1 MARDTS
7 SSALGTETI
16 RWDLTQLYKGLDDPQ
31 IEADVAAQVQGMAA
45 FEAAY
50 KGKLDHKLGEAFAAM
65 EPLNRRG
72 SKLGIYFFLT
82 LARNSADKAAEKVS
96 SRVNETLAQ
105 ASAVHLTFFDLE
117 MGKLSDAAVEQQ
129 MGHPQVIKHISY
141 IRHNQKVQAHYLSEE
156 AESVLT
162 MQGPF
167 GAGAWSN
174 LMDELE
180 GDLRIEFEG
189 KTYNLPEILHVMA
202 EDRDRARRA
211 AAMKALNAQ
220 LKASKHDFYAART
233 LNVHVGSHLAN
244 DKARGFTHP
253 MQKKNLSNMV
263 DDATVQVL
271 HEAVEDKAGK
281 LAQRFYRLK
290 ARMLGLETLA
300 WSDRNA
306 PMPFAADTVYDWATS
321 CDVVKKAYRVFSP
334 TLGAL
339 VETVLDPEK
348 GWVDAPPVPNKSGGA
363 FDYTVALPDKD
374 DRSYMML
381 NHLGSAGDVMT
392 LAHELGHAVH
402 GLLALEAQ
410 SSLTWHAPMP
420 YAETASVF
428 GEMLTFESLM
438 SQLSDPTE
446 KLALYMDKINDF
458 MNTVVRQICFS
469 QFEQAFFAE
478 RVNGKLMEEDYS
490 RLWMEMTKR
499 FYGPEGET
507 FTYADIENMWCYVS
521 HFYSYESF
529 YVYAYAFG
537 ELFTQSMMAQRARL
551 GDRFEP
557 LYLDLLRAGGTKS
570 AVELMAPFG
579 LNPNS
584 REFWEAGIASSAG
597 VWLAEAEK
605 LADELGL

>member
-1 MARDTS
+1 MTHDTS
-7 SSALGTETI
+7 PHALGTETI
-16 RWDLTQLYKGLDDPQ
+16 RWDLSQLYTGVEDMQ
-31 IEADVAAQVQGMAA
+31 IEADVEAQVREMAA
-45 FEAAY
+45 FEQAY
-50 KGKLDHKLGEAFAAM
+50 KGKLDQKLGDALAAM
-65 EPLNRRG
+65 DPLNRRG
-72 SKLGIYFFLT
+72 AKLGIYFFLT
-82 LARNSADKAAEKVS
+82 LARNSADKAADKVS
-96 SRVNETLAQ
+96 SRVEERLAQ
-105 ASAVHLTFFDLE
+105 ATARHLTFFDLE
-117 MGKLSDAAVEQQ
+117 MGRLSDAAVEAQ
-129 MGHPQVIKHISY
+129 MSHPQVVTHLAY
-141 IRHNQKVQAHYLSEE
+141 IRQNQKVQKHNLGEE
-156 AESVLT
+156 AEAVLT

-167 GAGAWSN
+167 GSSAWAS

-180 GDLRIEFEG
+180 GELRVEFEG
-189 KTYNLPEILHVMA
+189 KAYNLPEILHVVS
-202 EDRDRARRA
+202 EDRDPARRA
-211 AAMKALNAQ
+211 AAMKMLNAQ
-220 LKASKHDFYAART
+220 LKASKHDFYVART

-244 DKARGFTHP
+244 DKARGFEHP
-253 MQKKNLSNMV
+253 MQKANLFNMV
-263 DDATVQVL
+263 DDATVRVL

-290 ARMLGLETLA
+290 ARLLKLDTLA

-306 PMPFAADTVYDWATS
+306 PMPFAADTVYDWDKS
-321 CDVVKKAYRVFSP
+321 CKVVKQAYRAFSP
-334 TLGAL
+334 TLGEL
-339 VETVLDPEK
+339 VDTVLDSAK

-363 FDYTVALPDKD
+363 FDYTVALPDGN
-374 DRSYMML
+374 RSYMML

-402 GLLALEAQ
+402 GLLALQAQ
-410 SSLTWHAPMP
+410 SSLTWHAPLP

-438 SQLSDPTE
+438 AQLEDPTE

-478 RVNGKLMEEDYS
+478 RAHGKLTEDDYA
-490 RLWMEMTKR
+490 RLWMDMTRR

-507 FTYADIENMWCYVS
+507 FTYADMENMWCYVS
-521 HFYSYESF
+521 HFYSYASF

-551 GDRFEP
+551 GERFEP

-605 LADELGL
+605 LVEELGL

>member
-1 MARDTS
+1 MAPDNS
-7 SSALGTETI
+7 PSVLGTENI
-16 RWDLTQLYKGLDDPQ
+16 RWDLTQLYTSLEDPQ
-31 IEADVAAQVQGMAA
+31 IEADVTAQIEEMAA
-45 FEAAY
+45 FERAF
-50 KGKLDHKLGEAFAAM
+50 KGKLDHKLGDAFAAM

-72 SKLGIYFFLT
+72 SKLGIYFFLA

-96 SRVNETLAQ
+96 SRVNEKLAQ
-105 ASAVHLTFFDLE
+105 AGAQHLTFFDLE
-117 MGKLSDAAVEQQ
+117 MGNLCDAAVEAQ
-129 MGHPQVIKHISY
+129 MSHPQVVKHLSY
-141 IRHNQKVQAHYLSEE
+141 IRHNQKVQKHNLSEQAE
-156 AESVLT
+156 AVLT

-167 GAGAWSN
+167 GSSAWSS

-180 GDLRIEFEG
+180 GDLRFEFDG
-189 KTYNLPEILHVMA
+189 KSHNLPEILHVVA
-202 EDRDRARRA
+202 EDRDRTRRA
-211 AAMKALNAQ
+211 AALKVLNTQ

-244 DKARGFTHP
+244 DKARGFSHP
-253 MQKKNLSNMV
+253 MQKANLGNKV
-263 DDATVQVL
+263 DDDTVRAL

-290 ARMLGLETLA
+290 ARLLGLDKLA

-306 PMPFAADTVYDWATS
+306 PMPFAAETVYDWKIS
-321 CDVVKKAYRVFSP
+321 CEVVKQAYREFSP
-334 TLGAL
+334 TLGDL
-339 VETVLDPEK
+339 VDTVLDPKK

-363 FDYTVALPDKD
+363 FDYTVPLPGE

-402 GLLALEAQ
+402 GLLALQAQ

-438 SQLSDPTE
+438 AQLSDPTE

-478 RVNGKLMEEDYS
+478 RANGKLMEEDYS
-490 RLWMEMTKR
+490 RLWMEMTTR

-507 FTYADIENMWCYVS
+507 FTYADIDNMWCYVS
-521 HFYSYESF
+521 HFYSYASF

-537 ELFTQSMMAQRARL
+537 ELFTQSLMAQRARL
-551 GDRFEP
+551 GERFEP

-570 AVELMAPFG
+570 AVELMEPFG

-584 REFWEAGIASSAG
+584 RAFWEAGIACSAG

>member
-1 MARDTS
+1 MAHDIS
-7 SSALGTETI
+7 PAALGTETI
-16 RWDLTQLYKGLDDPQ
+16 RWDLTQLYTSVDDPQ
-31 IEADVAAQVQGMAA
+31 IEADVAAQSADMAA
-45 FEAAY
+45 FEAAF
-50 KGKLDHKLGEAFAAM
+50 KGKLDQKLGEAFAAL

-72 SKLGIYFFLT
+72 TKLEIYFFLT
-82 LARNSADKAAEKVS
+82 LARNSADKAADKVA
-96 SRVNETLAQ
+96 SRVKETLAQ
-105 ASAVHLTFFDLE
+105 ATARHLTFFDLE
-117 MGKLSDAAVEQQ
+117 LGLLSDAAVAAQLE
-129 MGHPQVIKHISY
+129 HPLVAKHEAY
-141 IRHNQKVQAHYLSEE
+141 IRHSQQLQRYNLGEE
-156 AESVLT
+156 AEAVLT

-167 GAGAWSN
+167 GSAAWSD

-180 GDLRIEFEG
+180 GELRFEFEG
-189 KTYNLPEILHVMA
+189 KTYNLPEILHVVA
-202 EDRDRARRA
+202 EDRDWERRA
-211 AAMKALNAQ
+211 AAMKVANDQ
-220 LKASKHDFYAART
+220 LKAAKHTFYAART
-233 LNVHVGSHLAN
+233 LNVHVGAHLAN

-253 MQKKNLSNMV
+253 MQKKNLMNKV

-290 ARMLGLETLA
+290 ARLLGLETLA

-306 PMPFAADTVYDWATS
+306 SMPFAAETVYDWATS
-321 CDVVKKAYRVFSP
+321 CRIVTQAYREFSP
-334 TLGAL
+334 TLGTL
-339 VETVLDPEK
+339 VETVLEPK
-348 GWVDAPPVPNKSGGA
+348 NGWVDAPPAANKSSGA
-363 FDYTVALPDKD
+363 FDYTVALPGE

-402 GLLALEAQ
+402 GLLSLQAQ

-428 GEMLTFESLM
+428 GEMLTFESLRA
-438 SQLSDPTE
+438 QVSDPRE
-446 KLALYMDKINDF
+446 KLALYMDKLNDF

-469 QFEQAFFAE
+469 HFEQAFFAE
-478 RVNGKLMEEDYS
+478 RANGKLMEEDYS
-490 RLWMEMTKR
+490 RLWMEVTKR

-507 FTYADIENMWCYVS
+507 FTYADMDHMWSYIG
-521 HFYSYESF
+521 HFYSYDSF

-551 GDRFEP
+551 GERFEP

-579 LNPNS
+579 LNPTS
-584 REFWEAGIASSAG
+584 RDFWEAGIASSAG
-597 VWLAEAEK
+597 VWLADAER
-605 LADELGL
+605 LVEELGL